1 MRVNQQ
7 QSSSRRGAYLALLA
21 GAAMLTVAPGAALA
35 GQLLYTPVNPD
46 FGGNPLNGP
55 NLLNSAQAQKRFP
68 LPTAGLPTFDNGIVA
83 QTSNTLI
90 FQRGSEYYAYNIDTG
105 TLTLINFNQFSTTG
119 VQP

>member
-7 QSSSRRGAYLALLA
+7 QASSKNGAYLALLA
-21 GAAMLTVAPGAALA
+21 SAAILSVAPGAALA
-35 GQLLYTPVNPD
+35 GQLLYTPVNPS

-68 LPTAGLPTFDNGIVA
+68 LPTSGLPSFDNAIVA

-90 FQRGSEYYAYNIDTG
+90 FQRGSQYYAYNIDTG
-105 TLTLINFNQFSTTG
+105 TLKLIDFSQFSTTG
-119 VQP
+119 AQ